1 MGSPG
6 SALEHLLPGPAA
18 HVLRDHGP
26 PGRGSTG
33 RAVARVPGSPPTP
46 QVVAAPVDWPRPQPG
61 CHAGIPRLPR
71 SPARPAAPL
80 PGPPGQSRPG
90 PSPGADTRPPAH
102 VVAAPVLRRRLSSTL
117 HPRYLRIPRPATD
130 FGRLR
135 RPDSR
140 VTPSPRDSVLE
151 PTPALAHVVTVPVLE
166 HAPPGAQL
174 GNSRLTEPTARPGD
188 SIAWPAA
195 ARARSMPGPEVSEP
209 QLDSHPSRRRSK
221 LERSIPGS
229 NSSRP
234 TDLDLQFTAI
244 PACHGPGTPVPRA
257 PVLKRTLD
265 SNPSRRRSSTP
276 QLSLPGTIHR
286 CPTTVTTN
294 PPG

>member
-6 SALEHLLPGPAA
+6 SALEHSLPGPAA

-26 PGRGSTG
+26 PSRGSTG

-46 QVVAAPVDWPRPQPG
+46 QVVAAPVDLPWPLPG
-61 CHAGIPRLPR
+61 CHVGTPGYRGPR
-71 SPARPAAPL
+71 PARQLRRRA
-80 PGPPGQSRPG
+80 RPG
-90 PSPGADTRPPAH
+90 SAVARAPSPGADTRPPAH
-102 VVAAPVLRRRLSSTL
+102 VVAAPVLRRRLSGTL

-221 LERSIPGS
+221 LERSIPGP
-229 NSSRP
+229 NNKCP

-244 PACHGPGTPVPRA
+244 PACHGPGNSHA
-257 PVLKRTLD
+257 PGSGPEANT
-265 SNPSRRRSSTP
+265 
-276 QLSLPGTIHR
+276 
-286 CPTTVTTN
+286 
-294 PPG
+294 